1 MVSKYRD
8 ILDPDM
14 LQKMTIGSM
23 SSDELEKRLE
33 SIEKGSGTKAE
44 ENYLEDK
51 NGSKSLPSDPPLP
64 GAGGEGDQSEG
75 DKKPSENN
83 VDEVES
89 LRQMLAGLTGTKYEK
104 VENIGDRKMNQISSV
119 GAAFGSFSH
128 ELVTKKLS
136 TSPNQ
141 EMATQVANPTNV
153 PEPEHLDEPDDS
165 SNSPTPPLPIS
176 DQLDQSDLPQLERID
191 SIMQRSVDDVAER
204 LDKCLGKFSRDHG
217 FDSHY
222 LQFFSF

>member
-1 MVSKYRD
+1 
-8 ILDPDM
+8 
-14 LQKMTIGSM
+14 
-23 SSDELEKRLE
+23 
-33 SIEKGSGTKAE
+33 
-44 ENYLEDK
+44 
-51 NGSKSLPSDPPLP
+51 
-64 GAGGEGDQSEG
+64 
-75 DKKPSENN
+75 
-83 VDEVES
+83 
-89 LRQMLAGLTGTKYEK
+89 
-104 VENIGDRKMNQISSV
+104 MNQISSV

-141 EMATQVANPTNV
+141 ETATQVANTNV

-204 LDKCLGKFSRDHG
+204 LDKCLGNVNPLLRDVLYDFQTYLTKTLLGSHG
-217 FDSHY
+217 
-222 LQFFSF
+222 